1 MENNDIE
8 VVEEVEVV
16 EGELVDDAALPA
28 VLADPGRILADA
40 LARPVI
46 TRHTVLRPGELPT
59 TQRPTYTNADI
70 YVSPETAEAIDE
82 RSMPENTERNYRSQR
97 GMFERWCDTMG
108 RVAVPCTT
116 ATYIEYVAALI
127 ARGTYSPNSVKAHKS
142 AVRSMQ
148 PEDAKPGTAIANG
161 LVKEYAKRWG
171 KAHRVKK
178 APPIPDDKFRAMVA
192 SCDQRHPIGIRDR
205 WALVVGRGALH
216 RRIEL
221 ADLLIEQIEVD
232 DDFVAHWVAMSKTDQ
247 DADGEETP
255 MPADP
260 DDPLIC
266 PVEATR
272 AWLNC
277 LWRLGVR
284 SGPAYRALTVA
295 GTLQNRVTA
304 TARGEHVSGDAVND
318 MVRGRAFAAKLPNW
332 QAVTA
337 HSLRRTGA
345 QRIADAGGDP
355 TKQGRWAPGSAVVKK
370 EYLDRAQS
378 RAENPWF
385 KVQAA
390 RKASTKGKE

>member
-1 MENNDIE
+1 VDDVAEETE
-8 VVEEVEVV
+8 VVDA
-16 EGELVDDAALPA
+16 ELVEEDRLPAALT
-28 VLADPGRILADA
+28 DPGIILGGA
-40 LARPVI
+40 LGRPVL
-46 TRHTVLRPGELPT
+46 TQHTVLRPGELPAT
-59 TQRPTYTNADI
+59 ARPTYRAEEF
-70 YVSPETAEAIDE
+70 YLSEETARLIDE
-82 RSMPENTERNYRSQR
+82 ESRPDNTDRNRRSQEER
-97 GMFERWCDTMG
+97 FKRWCAEKGATP
-108 RVAVPCTT
+108 VPCLTT
-116 ATYIEYVAALI
+116 TYIEYIASLI
-127 ARGTYSPNSVKAHKS
+127 AQGEYSPNTIRAHKS
-142 AVRSMQ
+142 AVRAMQ
-148 PEDAKPGTAIANG
+148 PEDAKPGTAVVNNLI
-161 LVKEYAKRWG
+161 KEYAKKWS

-178 APPIPDDKFRAMVA
+178 APSIPDDKFRAMVA

-247 DADGEETP
+247 DAVGEETP

-295 GTLQNRVTA
+295 GTLQNRSRA
-304 TARGEHVSGDAVND
+304 TARGEHVSGDAVSD
-318 MVRGRAFAAKLPNW
+318 MIRGRAFTAKLPNW
-332 QAVTA
+332 QDVTA

-345 QRIADAGGDP
+345 QRIAGAGGDP
-355 TKQGRWAPGSAVVKK
+355 TRQGRWKDGSTVVQK
-370 EYLDRAQS
+370 EYLARALS
-378 RAENPWF
+378 RAENPWL
-385 KVQAA
+385 KVQEERRKKAA
-390 RKASTKGKE
+390 GGPETA